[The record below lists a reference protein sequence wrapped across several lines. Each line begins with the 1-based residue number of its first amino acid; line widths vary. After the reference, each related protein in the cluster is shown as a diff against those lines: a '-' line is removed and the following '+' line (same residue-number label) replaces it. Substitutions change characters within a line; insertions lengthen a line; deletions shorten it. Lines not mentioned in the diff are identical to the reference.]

1 MRISMKFGLFYLGS
15 SPERQYADTYAQIL
29 EQIEYGEEL
38 GFESV
43 WLAEHHRSE
52 YGIMPRPAIMAAAIA
67 QRTKRMRIGV
77 GVSILPFSNPV
88 RIAEDWAMVD
98 VLSGGRLDFGTGRGY
113 QPREFEAMRADV
125 NYSKEVFKE
134 ALDIVLGL
142 WALPDGEFFSYK
154 GDHFDFTDIES
165 LPRPI
170 QKPVPVYIAAV
181 SPSTFQMAAERDVQV
196 ITGAGLQT
204 LDLVKEGNIEAA
216 RILIEHGRDPA
227 TIDFPMHMVTYLAET
242 EEKAKAAFA
251 PSMEWYFAQLNKKG
265 IHPAHAGKPP
275 RGYDDYL
282 ESAKRM
288 SGAPTLQGAIDAGI
302 ALVTDPAGA
311 RERVRELRDD
321 IGLKQYLNVF
331 NIGSITHDE
340 VMAQMKLWAEEVMPA
355 FKEDTPVPDSFT
367 RVTTPE

>member
-1 MRISMKFGLFYLGS
+1 MKFGLFYLGS
-15 SPERQYADTYAQIL
+15 SPQRQYADTYAQML

-38 GFESV
+38 GFHSV

-67 QRTKRMRIGV
+67 ERTKHMRIGV

-98 VLSGGRLDFGTGRGY
+98 VISGGRLDFGTGRGY
-113 QPREFEAMRADV
+113 QPREFEAMQADPNV
-125 NYSKEVFKE
+125 SKAVFRE

-142 WALPDGEFFSYK
+142 WSTPEGDMFSYH
-154 GDHFDFTDIES
+154 GEHFDFTDIET

-170 QKPVPVYIAAV
+170 QNPMPVWIAAV
-181 SPSTFQMAAERDVQV
+181 SPSTFRMAAERGVQV

-204 LDLVKEGNIEAA
+204 LDKVKDGNIEAA
-216 RILIEHGRDPA
+216 RLLIEHGRDPE
-227 TIDFPMHMVTYLAET
+227 TIDFPMHMVTYLADT
-242 EEKAKAAFA
+242 EAEAKARFTQ
-251 PSMEWYFAQLNKKG
+251 PIEWYFDQLMRRG

-275 RGYDDYL
+275 KGYDDYL

-288 SGAPTLQGAIDAGI
+288 SGAPTLDGAIAAGI
-302 ALVTDPAGA
+302 ALVTDPERA

-331 NIGSITHDE
+331 NIGTITHEE
-340 VMAQMKLWAEEVMPA
+340 VMAQMKLWADEVMPA
-355 FKEDTPVPDSFT
+355 FKEDTPVPDSFI
-367 RVTTPE
+367 RTPA

>member
-1 MRISMKFGLFYLGS
+1 VKFGLFYLAS
-15 SPERQYADTYAQIL
+15 SPERKYKETYEQIL

-38 GFESV
+38 GFDSV

-67 QRTKRMRIGV
+67 ERTKTMRIGV
-77 GVSILPFSNPV
+77 GVSILPFENPV
-88 RIAEDWAMVD
+88 RTAEDWAMVD
-98 VLSGGRLDFGTGRGY
+98 VISGGRLDFGTGRGY
-113 QPREFEAMRADV
+113 QPREFEAMLADPSE
-125 NYSKEVFKE
+125 SKEVFKE

-142 WALPDGEFFSYK
+142 WATPDGEFFSYK
-154 GDHFDFTDIES
+154 GDHYEFTDIEA

-170 QKPVPVYIAAV
+170 QNPVPVYIAAV
-181 SPSTFQMAAERDVQV
+181 SPSTFKMAADRNVSV

-216 RILIEHGRDPA
+216 RILIEAGRDPA
-227 TIDFPMHMVTYLAET
+227 SLDFPMHMVTYIAATEAEAH
-242 EEKAKAAFA
+242 AKFA
-251 PSMEWYFAQLNKKG
+251 PSMEWYFAQLNTKG
-265 IHPAHAGKPP
+265 THPAHAGKPP
-275 RGYDDYL
+275 KGYDDYL

-321 IGLKQYLNVF
+321 IGLKQFLNVF

-340 VMAQMKLWAEEVMPA
+340 VMAQMKFWAEEVMPA
-355 FKEDTPVPDSFT
+355 FTEDTPVPDSFAKA
-367 RVTTPE
+367 VAPE